1 MKFLTH
7 ILRVALGLGLLMGL
21 FLFSALLYVS
31 DFGSGRSPD
40 AGPAPAQSAPVAT
53 QDGAANQA
61 GQPSSADSVMTWIF
75 GTPD

>member
-21 FLFSALLYVS
+21 ILFSALLYVS
-31 DFGSGRSPD
+31 DFGVRAVPQ
-40 AGPAPAQSAPVAT
+40 AGPASTQSAPVAT

>member
-21 FLFSALLYVS
+21 FLFSVLLYVS
-31 DFGSGRSPD
+31 DFGVGRSPE
-40 AGPAPAQSAPVAT
+40 AGPIPAQSVPVGT
-53 QDGAANQA
+53 QDGGANQA
-61 GQPSSADSVMTWIF
+61 GQPSSADSVMTWVF